1 MKQIGYDEYTG
12 YQSMTSSSIEIHRYR
27 TLSEEGKK
35 LHGHDFFEIFCLLEG
50 EISFFID
57 GNEVKLEKEDMILI
71 PPSVQH
77 AENCGKEEYDRIVL
91 WINPWYLNRISSR
104 KTNLSQ
110 CFASAEKRGY
120 LLREEPTMRKK
131 IIALLFE
138 LLYETHEKEFGHDI
152 MCDSL
157 VQRILIQLNRH
168 LSLDA
173 KKGGMNIQE
182 VVRYINQHYTEEIT
196 LNFLANKFFISK
208 FYLSRSFEA
217 ATGKSVY
224 QYILQ
229 KRMIMARQLLVY
241 GEKPMDIYQVCGFKQ
256 YSNFYRAFKKY
267 YDMSPS
273 MFLKKMNYE
282 K

>member
-1 MKQIGYDEYTG
+1 MKQIIYDEYTG
-12 YQSMTSSSIEIHRYR
+12 YQSMSSSSIEIHRYR
-27 TLSEEGKK
+27 TSGEIAKEA
-35 LHGHDFFEIFCLLEG
+35 HIHDFFEVFCLLEG
-50 EISFFID
+50 EVSFFID
-57 GNEVKLEKEDMILI
+57 GNEIKLEKEDMILI
-71 PPSVQH
+71 PPLMQH
-77 AENCGKEEYDRIVL
+77 EEKCSGEEYDRIVL

-104 KTNLSQ
+104 KTTLSQ
-110 CFASAEKRGY
+110 CFACAEKRGY

-138 LLYETHEKEFGHDI
+138 LLYETREKEFGYDI
-152 MCDSL
+152 MYDSL
-157 VQRILIQLNRH
+157 MQQILILLNRH
-168 LSLDA
+168 LNLNTQ
-173 KKGGMNIQE
+173 KGGMNIQE
-182 VVRYINQHYTEEIT
+182 VIRYVSLHYTDEIT
-196 LNFLANKFFISK
+196 LDFLANKFFISK
-208 FYLSRSFEA
+208 FYLSRSFEL

-229 KRMIMARQLLVY
+229 KRMVMARQLLVY